1 MEIKSHG
8 VMSENKS
15 SQVNN
20 LKDYIS
26 LKTGSAGNELMNAL
40 LEDITQLSHLLTAE
54 LVLIPHLLLLNQKW
68 DVYKVWEQGE
78 NSSTRDDIETKPI
91 KTIDE
96 LRRGAHVVIGDNKAY
111 KAINTCNISLNW
123 FQEMCYKGNFEAPDL
138 TQTYDS

>member
-54 LVLIPHLLLLNQKW
+54 LVLVPHLLLLNQK
-68 DVYKVWEQGE
+68 
-78 NSSTRDDIETKPI
+78 
-91 KTIDE
+91 
-96 LRRGAHVVIGDNKAY
+96 
-111 KAINTCNISLNW
+111 
-123 FQEMCYKGNFEAPDL
+123 
-138 TQTYDS
+138 